1 VVHKNYI
8 VNLGVLIAVFV
19 VGFFSL
25 MGLHLYFDEF
35 IEEKYD
41 TTIRNEQVRYRI
53 GEHLIAHISAVES
66 HYYKLATLG
75 AQTGIERIRK
85 DIMEETSA
93 IRKLLGVLQ
102 NGGSIEVQVGLNLP
116 DVDAIKEVL
125 TYHRADKKQLSM
137 EFIDL
142 VPKIASLEA
151 KVDELARFIEERESK
166 ANEEHTEREI
176 VIFLKQLPTHFI
188 RMKENAG
195 RLLYESREEMLEVKR
210 QSEEEQHFYMM
221 WQYII
226 TFAVMGLITILGG
239 FLARGILKTNEN
251 LLQSN
256 EHAKSLAIKAQMAD
270 HAKSQFL
277 ANMSHEIRTPLNG
290 IIGFS
295 NILTQSAITPQ
306 NREYARI
313 IYENSHALLDI
324 INDILDLSKVEQGTI
339 ELVKEPFEL
348 MEVMERV
355 VELFAV
361 KAKEKSIRFY
371 FYTSPTIPE
380 RLLGDGVRLRQV
392 VSNLIGNAIKFT
404 PNGGKVN
411 FEVRQRDITDES
423 VTLRFTIQDSGIGI
437 PPEQQ
442 KKVFEPFT
450 QADEGISRKFGGT
463 GLGLSISWDII
474 QKMGS
479 RIELESELGRGSTFF
494 FDVTLPI
501 GECVLHPSK
510 KEFPHRFA
518 ILGKPSEMPELLE
531 VLQVYLHKWGHLK
544 AWNPKEEVEALFCYI
559 STEGI
564 EEILKA
570 YKKHF
575 PKALIIGLRDDC
587 ISQLPLALEPLV
599 DQLLECPLYGS
610 KIFNAIVSLFKEDVQ
625 VLNHEP
631 SIQPLNKNVLVAEDN
646 PTNRHLMQ
654 VYLNKLGVT
663 CKMAE
668 NGQEAVTLYQEEA
681 FDAILMD
688 INMPI
693 MDGMA
698 ATEAILTI
706 EKETQ
711 RVHIPIIALTA
722 NTLKGDKERYV
733 SMGMDGHLSKPVDF
747 NQLRNFLE
755 AVHPIKKITNVEV
768 APMIDTHSKED
779 LPQKRI
785 DKEGIAEKM
794 GLDVTTV
801 EMILDNFFLTL
812 EDDLSALEEACASND
827 AEAIRQRA
835 HYLKGACANLYIEE
849 AAALLAEIENNPLE
863 KASDAKNV
871 RAYFVAMKSIG

>member
-41 TTIRNEQVRYRI
+41 ATIRNEQVRYRI
-53 GEHLIAHISAVES
+53 GEHIIAHISAVES

-75 AQTGIERIRK
+75 AQTGIERIRR
-85 DIMEETSA
+85 DIFQETHA
-93 IRKLLGVLQ
+93 IRKLLGVLH
-102 NGGSIEVQVGLNLP
+102 NGGSVEVQVGLNLP
-116 DVDAIKEVL
+116 DIDAIKEVL
-125 TYHRADKKQLSM
+125 TYQRANNKQLSM

-142 VPKIASLEA
+142 IPKIASLET
-151 KVDELARFIEERESK
+151 KVDELARFIEARESK
-166 ANEEHTEREI
+166 VDGHQTEQEI

-195 RLLYESREEMLEVKR
+195 RLLYESREEMLAVKK
-210 QSEEEQHFYMM
+210 QSEEEQRFYMI

-226 TFAVMGLITILGG
+226 TFSVMGLIVVLGG
-239 FLARGILKTNEN
+239 FLARGILKTNKN

-324 INDILDLSKVEQGTI
+324 INDILDLSKVEQGSI

-348 MEVMERV
+348 MEIMERV
-355 VELFAV
+355 VELFAI

-371 FYTSPTIPE
+371 FYASPTIPE
-380 RLLGDGVRLRQV
+380 LLVGDAVRLRQV
-392 VSNLIGNAIKFT
+392 ISNLIGNAIKFT

-411 FEVRQRDITDES
+411 FEIRQREITDES
-423 VTLRFTIQDSGIGI
+423 ITLRFSIQDSGIGI
-437 PPEQQ
+437 QQEQ
-442 KKVFEPFT
+442 KKKIFEPFT

-479 RIELESELGRGSTFF
+479 RIELDSELGCGSTFF

-531 VLQVYLHKWGHLK
+531 VLQAYLYKWGHLK
-544 AWNPKEEVEALFCYI
+544 AWNSKEEVEALFFYI
-559 STEGI
+559 GTEGI
-564 EEILKA
+564 EATLKA
-570 YKKHF
+570 YKQHF
-575 PKALIIGLRDDC
+575 PQTIIIGLRDDC
-587 ISQLPLALEPLV
+587 VSELPLVLEPLV

-610 KIFNAIVSLFKEDVQ
+610 KIFNAIVSLFKEEVHTLADEI
-625 VLNHEP
+625 L
-631 SIQPLNKNVLVAEDN
+631 IAPLNKHVLVAEDN

-668 NGQEAVTLYQEEA
+668 NGQEAVALFQQEA
-681 FDAILMD
+681 FDAVLMD

-693 MDGMA
+693 MDGMV
-698 ATEAILTI
+698 ATQAILEY

-711 RVHIPIIALTA
+711 GMHVPIMALTA

-733 SMGMDGHLSKPVDF
+733 AMGMDGHLSKPVDF
-747 NQLRNFLE
+747 SELRLFLE
-755 AVHPIKKITNVEV
+755 SLHALSPEESQ
-768 APMIDTHSKED
+768 APMAEKQM
-779 LPQKRI
+779 L
-785 DKEGIAEKM
+785 DKEGIAQKM
-794 GLDVTTV
+794 GLDTMTV

-812 EDDLSALEEACASND
+812 EDDLHTLEEACASKN

-835 HYLKGACANLYIEE
+835 HYLKGACANLYLEE
-849 AAALLAEIENNPLE
+849 AATLLAEIENQPLE
-863 KASDAKNV
+863 NASKVSRV
-871 RAYFVAMKSIG
+871 RAYFETIAR

>member
-1 VVHKNYI
+1 MAQKNYI

-41 TTIRNEQVRYRI
+41 ATIRNQQVRYRI

-85 DIMEETSA
+85 DILEETHA
-93 IRKLLGVLQ
+93 IRNLLGVLQ
-102 NGGSIEVQVGLNLP
+102 HGGSIEVQVGLNLP
-116 DVDAIKEVL
+116 DIDAIKEVL
-125 TYHRADKKQLSM
+125 TYRRADTEHLSM

-142 VPKIASLEA
+142 LPKITSIET
-151 KVDELARFIEERESK
+151 KVDELAHFIQERESK
-166 ANEEHTEREI
+166 ANAQKTEQEI

-195 RLLYESREEMLEVKR
+195 RLLYESRKEMLAVKAK
-210 QSEEEQHFYMM
+210 SEEEQTFYMLL
-221 WQYII
+221 QYII
-226 TFAVMGLITILGG
+226 TFAVMGLIVILGS
-239 FLARGILKTNEN
+239 FLARGILRTNQN

-256 EHAKSLAIKAQMAD
+256 ENAKNLAIKAQMAD

-339 ELVKEPFEL
+339 ELVNEPFEL
-348 MEVMERV
+348 TEIMERI
-355 VELFAV
+355 VELFAI

-371 FYTSPTIPE
+371 FYASPTIPE
-380 RLLGDGVRLRQV
+380 RLLGDAVRLRQV
-392 VSNLIGNAIKFT
+392 ISNLIGNAIKFT
-404 PNGGKVN
+404 PHGGKVN
-411 FEVRQRDITDES
+411 FEIRQKAITDES
-423 VTLRFTIQDSGIGI
+423 VTLRFTIKDSGIGI
-437 PPEQQ
+437 PKGQQ
-442 KKVFEPFT
+442 KKIFEPFT

-479 RIELESELGRGSTFF
+479 RIELESDVGVGSTFF

-501 GECVLHPSK
+501 GECVLYPAK
-510 KEFPHRFA
+510 KEFSHRFA
-518 ILGKPSEMPELLE
+518 ILGEPSEMPELLE
-531 VLQVYLHKWGHLK
+531 VLRVYLNKWGHLQ
-544 AWNPKEEVEALFCYI
+544 AWNLNKEVEALFCYI
-559 STEGI
+559 HTENI
-564 EEILKA
+564 EEILKS
-570 YKKHF
+570 YKQRF

-587 ISQLPLALEPLV
+587 VSQLPMELEPLV

-610 KIFNAIVSLFKEDVQ
+610 KIFNAIVSLFKEKID
-625 VLNHEP
+625 VLNQEP
-631 SIQPLNKNVLVAEDN
+631 CIRPLNKHVLVAEDN

-654 VYLNKLGVT
+654 VYLNKLGVS

-668 NGQEAVTLYQEEA
+668 NGQEAVSLYQQETY
-681 FDAILMD
+681 DAILMD
-688 INMPI
+688 INMPV

-698 ATEAILTI
+698 ATKAILEF
-706 EKETQ
+706 EKQ
-711 RVHIPIIALTA
+711 SHRMHVPIIALTA
-722 NTLKGDKERYV
+722 NALKGDKERYV

-755 AVHPIKKITNVEV
+755 TVHPVKIV
-768 APMIDTHSKED
+768 ANEEGARMGETHMQNT
-779 LPQKRI
+779 LPQKGI
-785 DKEGIAEKM
+785 DKEHIAEKM
-794 GLDVTTV
+794 GLDIVTV

-812 EDDLSALEEACASND
+812 EDDLVALEEACASNNP
-827 AEAIRQRA
+827 EAIRQKA

-849 AAALLAEIENNPLE
+849 ASALLAGIENNPLE
-863 KASDAKNV
+863 HANDVKKV
-871 RAYFVAMKSIG
+871 RDYFESRKPLA

>member
-35 IEEKYD
+35 IEEKFD
-41 TTIRNEQVRYRI
+41 ATIRNEQARYRI
-53 GEHLIAHISAVES
+53 GEHIIAHISAVES

-85 DIMEETSA
+85 DILKETKA
-93 IRKLLGVLQ
+93 IRELLGALQ

-116 DVDAIKEVL
+116 DIDAIKEVL
-125 TYHRADKKQLSM
+125 TYKRDDNSQLSL

-142 VPKIASLEA
+142 LPKIASLET
-151 KVDELARFIEERESK
+151 KVDELAHFIEERESK
-166 ANEEHTEREI
+166 SNTEQTEQEI

-195 RLLYESREEMLEVKR
+195 RLLYESREEMLSVKKE
-210 QSEEEQHFYMM
+210 SEYKQHFYMLL
-221 WQYII
+221 QYVI
-226 TFAVMGLITILGG
+226 TFLVMGLIVVLGA
-239 FLARGILKTNEN
+239 FLARGILKTNKN

-256 EHAKSLAIKAQMAD
+256 EHAKALAIKAQMAD

-339 ELVKEPFEL
+339 ELVQEPFEP
-348 MEVMERV
+348 MEMIERI
-355 VELFAV
+355 VELFAI

-371 FYTSPTIPE
+371 FYASPTIPE
-380 RLLGDGVRLRQV
+380 LLVGDTVRLRQV
-392 VSNLIGNAIKFT
+392 LSNLIGNAIKFT

-411 FEVRQRDITDES
+411 FEVRQHEITEES
-423 VTLRFTIQDSGIGI
+423 VTLRFSIQDSGIGI
-437 PPEQQ
+437 PLEQQ
-442 KKVFEPFT
+442 KKIFEPFT

-463 GLGLSISWDII
+463 GLGLSISWDIVH
-474 QKMGS
+474 KMGS
-479 RIELESELGRGSTFF
+479 CIELHSELGQGSTFF

-501 GECVLHPSK
+501 GECVLHPTP
-510 KEFPHRFA
+510 KEFSHRFA

-544 AWNPKEEVEALFCYI
+544 AWNPKNEVEALFCYLN
-559 STEGI
+559 TEGI
-564 EEILKA
+564 EETLKT
-570 YKKHF
+570 YKQHF
-575 PKALIIGLRDDC
+575 PKALIIALRDDC
-587 ISQLPLALEPLV
+587 LGELPLALEPLI
-599 DQLLECPLYGS
+599 DHLLECPLYGS
-610 KIFNAIVSLFKEDVQ
+610 KIFNTIVSLFKEEVHA
-625 VLNHEP
+625 LESEP
-631 SIQPLNKNVLVAEDN
+631 MMEALNKHVLVAEDN
-646 PTNRHLMQ
+646 ATNRHLMQ

-668 NGQEAVTLYQEEA
+668 NGKEAVDCYQKES
-681 FDAILMD
+681 FDAVLMD

-693 MDGMA
+693 MDGIA
-698 ATEAILTI
+698 ATQAILEYQKVSKVTP
-706 EKETQ
+706 
-711 RVHIPIIALTA
+711 VPIIALTA
-722 NTLKGDKERYV
+722 NTLKGDKERYI

-747 NQLRNFLE
+747 NQLRNFFESLPSMKKTAKE
-755 AVHPIKKITNVEV
+755 EDAVLVGIQANESTLQGI
-768 APMIDTHSKED
+768 SKES
-779 LPQKRI
+779 
-785 DKEGIAEKM
+785 IAAKM
-794 GLDVTTV
+794 GLDVVTV

-812 EDDLSALEEACASND
+812 EDDLVALEEACASLD
-827 AEAIRQRA
+827 AETIRQRA

-849 AAALLAEIENNPLE
+849 AAALLAAIEEDPL
-863 KASDAKNV
+863 KNVGDAPKV
-871 RAYFVAMKSIG
+871 RAYLKAIQ